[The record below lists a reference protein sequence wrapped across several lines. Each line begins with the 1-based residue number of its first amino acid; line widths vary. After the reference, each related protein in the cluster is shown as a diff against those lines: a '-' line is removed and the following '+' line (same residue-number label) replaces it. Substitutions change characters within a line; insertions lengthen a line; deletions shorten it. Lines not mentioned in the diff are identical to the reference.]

1 MKNTWGLS
9 CCTPNLLHLECWGF
23 TRIDSVLFTVIG
35 KINLALRR
43 HYDPAMFEPENLA
56 RILCPE
62 KYEYVL
68 DRWVFHSSSSFCW
81 QSQCNIIVFVFP
93 GIVSNMNLTIP
104 YIFELFLWS
113 TATCLNLEALTPLL
127 QQGFIFDLLLEQ
139 AWTCLFCRH
148 YGPMVFNLC
157 WNKQQDEL
165 LVHLVVNDR

>member
-1 MKNTWGLS
+1 MRFL
-9 CCTPNLLHLECWGF
+9 LLHALYPTPGML
-23 TRIDSVLFTVIG
+23 RLDSVLFTVIG
-35 KINLALRR
+35 QISLALRR

-68 DRWVFHSSSSFCW
+68 DRWVFHSSWPVVDNNSLIS
-81 QSQCNIIVFVFP
+81 
-93 GIVSNMNLTIP
+93 
-104 YIFELFLWS
+104 LFLCFQELSPIWTWPS
-113 TATCLNLEALTPLL
+113 HTYPNSFFGPQSRVWIWKLWHPYCNKVS
-127 QQGFIFDLLLEQ
+127 FDLLLEQ